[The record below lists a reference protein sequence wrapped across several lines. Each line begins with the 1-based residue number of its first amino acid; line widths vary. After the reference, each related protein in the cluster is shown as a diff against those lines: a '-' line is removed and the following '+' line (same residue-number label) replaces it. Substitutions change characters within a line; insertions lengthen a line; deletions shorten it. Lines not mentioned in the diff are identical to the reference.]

1 MKRLILRMYK
11 TPKEDIKKFDLI
23 CKYRYV
29 YYDYVNNYITSAG
42 IPEEE
47 NKEDF
52 INRLLKNN
60 KHRFTK
66 KKYPL
71 F

>member
-1 MKRLILRMYK
+1 MKKIILRTYSLSKK
-11 TPKEDIKKFDLI
+11 TMQKYDLY
-23 CKYRYV
+23 CQKRYV
-29 YYDYVNNYITSAG
+29 YYDYVNNYISSAG
-42 IPEEE
+42 IPAEHTTANEII
-47 NKEDF
+47 KA
-52 INRLLKNN
+52 N